1 MLSMS
6 GRVPSGIAIR
16 RNKNVPVAALI
27 GLLLTFLALPLC
39 AAAFTCSMP
48 CCEHSSAPMDG
59 DDAMPSSGCG
69 TECSIGAV
77 PPADVAVLVS
87 QDLTFAFPVHL
98 SHALFAVTLSP
109 SPAYPALPAPR
120 PNPRPLYVFNGVFL
134 I

>member
-48 CCEHSSAPMDG
+48 CCEHSSKPV
-59 DDAMPSSGCG
+59 DDHGAMPASDCG
-69 TECSIGAV
+69 TACSMQAAT
-77 PPADVAVLVS
+77 PANVEVL
-87 QDLTFAFPVHL
+87 
-98 SHALFAVTLSP
+98 LSP
-109 SPAYPALPAPR
+109 EVAHALPADTPR
-120 PNPRPLYVFNGVFL
+120 ALSEITTSTSVYRPLSQPCAHTRPLYVINDAFL

>member
-6 GRVPSGIAIR
+6 GRVPSGVAKR
-16 RNKNVPVAALI
+16 RNKSVPVAALV
-27 GLLLTFLALPLC
+27 GLLLIFLALPLC
-39 AAAFTCSMP
+39 SAVPTCSMP

-59 DDAMPSSGCG
+59 DTPMPSPACG

-87 QDLTFAFPVHL
+87 QDLT
-98 SHALFAVTLSP
+98 HALPLQLPHALSSVTVSS
-109 SPAYPALPAPR
+109 SPAYAALPEPR
-120 PNPRPLYVFNGVFL
+120 PNPRPLYVFNDVFL